1 MPMKRKLIG
10 SFLLVTLGLLV
21 VGYIGYLGVTTS
33 DANADSIY
41 IDQFLPTYQLETI
54 AQEIS
59 EIRGNSII
67 YYSIPETRDVVI
79 KKNDALI
86 ARIDA
91 NISDYQSQIID
102 SEDQELYSALTKS
115 WSSYKNALSTFYKNV
130 DSGDVNAAKVAI
142 ISGDLITQKNIIDE
156 TMLKFNQMKLREAK
170 SAYNAS
176 KDNVSLMITLEI
188 IVLILGICF
197 SLVLGFLISQSI
209 SVPLSKA
216 VYNLKEMS
224 TGHLNTRLKL
234 NRKDEIGELA
244 DVMDTWSDGLQFGIL
259 DGLKRIAAGD
269 MSVHFTPKDEQ
280 DEIAIVFNKLVES
293 VSSVVTD
300 INNLIHE
307 AEDGNLG
314 LRGDPTHYTGAY
326 REIIT
331 GINNMLETIM
341 TPINEALRVCEL
353 FSSAKFSTRF
363 DDQIMVKGDLVAL
376 KSGLNNVGIEI
387 SKAIEDISEQIISLS
402 ASSEEAAASVEE
414 ITAGSASLAHSASMV
429 SSQSSS
435 SVQAIEQ
442 IHAAM
447 EDLSTSVATVAAKV
461 DSVNRLSQETD
472 VASRQGI
479 EQAAVAENGI
489 TTIDGAVHDVEAII
503 LEIKG
508 QMGEIGKIVNIITD
522 IADQTNLLAL
532 NAAIEAA
539 RAGEAG
545 MGFAVVANEV
555 KTLAQESQHSAENI
569 GNIISSLQNQ
579 SERAAMAMN
588 NATSEV
594 EKGSIAITD
603 TIKFFHT
610 IANQI
615 NEISDHM
622 TEVAS
627 LSEEEAASVEEVTA
641 SFSEI
646 KTLAIGSA
654 KEAEQSATASKEA
667 SSALS
672 QVSTIVSNLS
682 VIASRITEATSK
694 LNG

>member
-1 MPMKRKLIG
+1 MKRKLIG
-10 SFLLVTLGLLV
+10 SFLLIALGLFI
-21 VGYIGYLGVTTS
+21 VGLIGYLGVTTS
-33 DANADSIY
+33 DACADAIY
-41 IDQFLPTYQLETI
+41 EDQFLPTYQLEII

-59 EIRGNSII
+59 EIRGNSLL
-67 YYSIPETRDVVI
+67 YYSTPETRTAI
-79 KKNDALI
+79 LKKNEALI
-86 ARIDA
+86 ADIDA
-91 NISDYQSQIID
+91 NISEYKSQVVD
-102 SEDQELYSALTKS
+102 NEDQELYSALMKS
-115 WSSYKNALSTFYKNV
+115 WSTYKNALSTFYNNV
-130 DSGDVNAAKVAI
+130 DSGDVNAAKVALN
-142 ISGDLITQKNIIDE
+142 SGDLITQKNIIDD
-156 TMLKFNQMKLREAK
+156 TMQKFNQMKLREAK
-170 SAYNAS
+170 AAYDLSNN
-176 KDNVSLMITLEI
+176 NVFLISNEI
-188 IVLILGICF
+188 IVGLFIGIVL

-269 MSVHFTPKDEQ
+269 MSVHFPPKDEQ

-293 VSSVVTD
+293 ISSVVTD
-300 INNLIHE
+300 INKLIHE
-307 AEDGNLG
+307 AEEGNLR
-314 LRGDPTHYTGAY
+314 LRGDPTHFTGAY
-326 REIIT
+326 REIIA

-341 TPINEALRVCEL
+341 TPTNEALRVCEL
-353 FSSAKFSTRF
+353 FSQAKFSTRF
-363 DDQIMVKGDLVAL
+363 NEQIQVKGDLIAL
-376 KSGLNNVGIEI
+376 KMGLNNVGIEI
-387 SKAIEDISEQIISLS
+387 SKAIEEISGQVNSLS
-402 ASSEEAAASVEE
+402 ASSVEAAASVEE

-429 SSQSSS
+429 SSQSTS

-447 EDLSTSVATVAAKV
+447 EDLSTSVSTVATKV
-461 DSVNRLSQETD
+461 DSVSRLSQETD
-472 VASRQGI
+472 IASRQGI

-508 QMGEIGKIVNIITD
+508 QMSEIGKIVNIITD

-555 KTLAQESQHSAENI
+555 KTLALESQHSAENI
-569 GNIISSLQNQ
+569 GKIIASLQNQ
-579 SERAAMAMN
+579 SERAATAMN

-594 EKGSIAITD
+594 EKGSTAITD

-610 IANQI
+610 IATQI
-615 NEISDHM
+615 NQISDHM

-646 KTLAIGSA
+646 KTLAIESA
-654 KEAEQSATASKEA
+654 KEAEQSAAASQEA

-682 VIASRITEATSK
+682 VIASRINEATLK